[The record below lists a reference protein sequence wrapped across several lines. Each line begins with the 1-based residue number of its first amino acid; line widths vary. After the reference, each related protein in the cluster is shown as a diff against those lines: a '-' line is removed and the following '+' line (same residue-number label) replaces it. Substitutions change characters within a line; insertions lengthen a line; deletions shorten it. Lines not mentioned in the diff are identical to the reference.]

1 MNNIYSI
8 YKYSFNKDN
17 LSFNYLNT
25 KEKTHSD
32 SIVTLLILP
41 NFSIASGS
49 DDNTIKIW
57 I

>member
-17 LSFNYLNT
+17 LSFNYLYT

-32 SIVTLLILP
+32 RL
-41 NFSIASGS
+41 
-49 DDNTIKIW
+49 
-57 I
+57 